1 MLGIGMK
8 NKKVENFLFY
18 GIPISV
24 VLLIVC
30 LFIFRTP
37 RHVSD
42 RKKIAFVYQM
52 MQENRHQE
60 AFPIIGKKAR
70 LNNCDAQF
78 LLYKFYMEGK
88 YVKKDE
94 KAALRWLQESARSG
108 HPAAQHFW
116 GLHLLKSNPEK
127 GEFYLKSAIKAG
139 YKMEN

>member
-1 MLGIGMK
+1 ME
-8 NKKVENFLFY
+8 NKKLENLLFF
-18 GIPISV
+18 GLPGLV
-24 VLLIVC
+24 VLVIVC
-30 LFIFRTP
+30 LFLFRTP

-42 RKKIAFVYQM
+42 RKELAFVYQM
-52 MQENRHQE
+52 LKENRHKE

-78 LLYKFYMEGK
+78 LLYKYYLEGK

-94 KAALRWLQESARSG
+94 PMALRWLQEAARSG

-127 GEFYLKSAIKAG
+127 GEYYLKSAIKAG
-139 YKMEN
+139 YKGDK

>member
-1 MLGIGMK
+1 ME
-8 NKKVENFLFY
+8 NKKLENLLFF
-18 GIPISV
+18 GMPGLV
-24 VLLIVC
+24 VMVIVC
-30 LFIFRTP
+30 LFLFRTP

-42 RKKIAFVYQM
+42 RKELAFVYQM
-52 MQENRHQE
+52 LKENRHKE

-78 LLYKFYMEGK
+78 LLYKYYLEGK

-94 KAALRWLQESARSG
+94 AMALRFLQEAARSG

-127 GEFYLKSAIKAG
+127 GEYYLKSAVKAG
-139 YKMEN
+139 YKGD